1 MKKPRVAKGLCLALV
16 MGMLASAW
24 VLLAAGCDPT
34 GTTQVVEQGK
44 VVEQKAYEAAT
55 QANLKVIDTAIQ
67 AFYMQ
72 SGKWPT
78 DIGQLKEFF
87 GGRIPVDPSGGTY
100 YIMMVNGQAKAGV
113 RQQ

>member
-1 MKKPRVAKGLCLALV
+1 MVLAL
-16 MGMLASAW
+16 GMLAPAGM
-24 VLLAAGCDPT
+24 LAAGCDPT

-55 QANLKVIDTAIQ
+55 QANLKMIDTAIEV
-67 AFYMQ
+67 FYTQ

-87 GGRIPVDPSGGTY
+87 GGRIPVDPSGRAY
-100 YIMMVNGQAKAGV
+100 YITMVNGRAKAGV
-113 RQQ
+113 R